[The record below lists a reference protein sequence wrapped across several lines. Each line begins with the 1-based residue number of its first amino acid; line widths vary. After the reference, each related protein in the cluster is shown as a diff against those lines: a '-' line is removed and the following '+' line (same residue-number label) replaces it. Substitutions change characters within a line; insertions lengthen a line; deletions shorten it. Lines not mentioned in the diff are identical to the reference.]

1 MEIHVQEIKKLPDAA
16 KQLLEFS
23 SGEKI
28 FLFEGHMGAGK
39 TTFIKAVCDLL
50 GVKDGV
56 SSPTYSLV
64 NEYESPN
71 GKIFHFDFFRIK
83 NQTEAYDL
91 GFEEYLYSG
100 NYCFIEWPDKIE
112 GLWPANYIEVIID
125 QNEGRER
132 TIKARK
138 V

>member
-1 MEIHVQEIKKLPDAA
+1 MEIQVRDIKELPDAA
-16 KQLLEFS
+16 KQLLAFS
-23 SGEKI
+23 SGEKV
-28 FLFEGHMGAGK
+28 FLFEGNMGAGK
-39 TTFIKAVCDLL
+39 TTLVKVICDIL
-50 GVKDGV
+50 GVSDRA

-64 NEYESPN
+64 NEYESPH

-83 NQTEAYDL
+83 DETEAYDL

-100 NYCFIEWPDKIE
+100 NYCFIEWPEKIAN
-112 GLWPANYIEVIID
+112 LWPESYIEVVID
-125 QNEGRER
+125 QAEDQKR

>member
-1 MEIHVQEIKKLPDAA
+1 MEIRVQDIKELPDAA

-39 TTFIKAVCDLL
+39 TTFIKALCVHL
-50 GVKDGV
+50 GAKDSI

-64 NEYESPN
+64 NEYESTN

-83 NQTEAYDL
+83 NETEAYDM

-100 NYCFIEWPDKIE
+100 NYCFIEWPDKVE
-112 GLWPANYIEVIID
+112 GLWPANYIEVVID
-125 QNEGRER
+125 QDEGKER